1 MALEIDRST
10 DRTLE
15 PKPDPLQKTDPLQT
29 APKQDRRTWWI
40 TLFLLCAILGA
51 MLALSVRTQQAV
63 THVTAV
69 TVSSILQKQVDDL
82 QRTTKAQ
89 QSQIAKYEA
98 GVSSNSAQMRAVS
111 SDLKTAKFAACL
123 TAVQGPGVE
132 VTLTDSKK
140 PFAAVLPPGMAPPNI
155 IHDTDINITVNE
167 LKAAGAEAI
176 SVNDQR
182 IAAVTPIRCAGPTVF
197 VNNTA
202 QTPPYV
208 IKAIGSPQILQ
219 TALNFPGGEADQ
231 VKNFDKAMFSV
242 QSAKHLLIPAASGVI
257 QPKYALPVPP
267 EKSASA
273 SKSTGA

>member
-1 MALEIDRST
+1 MALEIDRKT
-10 DRTLE
+10 DRPLDV
-15 PKPDPLQKTDPLQT
+15 KPDPLEA
-29 APKQDRRTWWI
+29 APKQDRRTWWM

-63 THVTAV
+63 THVAAIS
-69 TVSSILQKQVDDL
+69 VSDILQKQVDDL
-82 QRTTKAQ
+82 QRTVKAQ
-89 QSQIAKYEA
+89 QSQITKYENGA
-98 GVSSNSAQMRAVS
+98 LSSSAEVRAVS
-111 SDLKTAKFAACL
+111 SDLKAAKFMAGL

-132 VTLTDSKK
+132 VTLTDSKL
-140 PFAAVLPPGMAPPNI
+140 PFAGGLPPGYAPPNI
-155 IHDTDINITVNE
+155 IHDTDINATVNE

-242 QSAKHLLIPAASGVI
+242 QPAKHLLVPAASGVI
-257 QPKYALPVPP
+257 QPKYALPVAP
-267 EKSASA
+267 EKSASTG
-273 SKSTGA
+273 KSAGA